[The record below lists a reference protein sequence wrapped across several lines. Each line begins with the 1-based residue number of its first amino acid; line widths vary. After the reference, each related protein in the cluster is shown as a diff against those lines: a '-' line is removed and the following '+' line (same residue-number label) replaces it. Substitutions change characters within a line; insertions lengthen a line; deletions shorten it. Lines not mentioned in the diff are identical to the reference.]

1 MLKLLE
7 EREAQLGITPD
18 ADVKEL
24 MSGLHHNEDPSC
36 NVALTLQV
44 RS

>member
-7 EREAQLGITPD
+7 EKEQAMGVTPD
-18 ADVKEL
+18 PEIKEL
-24 MSGLHHNEDPSC
+24 MAGLHHDEDPSC

-44 RS
+44 GP